1 MSESF
6 KLAENVGES
15 FTSVLMGE
23 YEKIMKRRLAE
34 LALYGPRI
42 DYSTPKLHSN
52 LDKLLYPDAD
62 S

>member
-23 YEKIMKRRLAE
+23 YEKIVKRRLAE
-34 LALYGPRI
+34 YILYGPRI
-42 DYSTPKLHSN
+42 DYSKPN
-52 LDKLLYPDAD
+52 ILLVSFSYPY
-62 S
+62 